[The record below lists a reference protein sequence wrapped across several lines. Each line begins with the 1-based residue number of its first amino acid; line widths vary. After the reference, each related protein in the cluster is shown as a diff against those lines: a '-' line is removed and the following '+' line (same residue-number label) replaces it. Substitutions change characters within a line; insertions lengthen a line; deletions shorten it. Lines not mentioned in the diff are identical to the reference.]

1 MNGEIMD
8 VFNVYNE
15 ALIKGNFSAVFDMMT
30 DNIIWHQ
37 SGGVITGKP
46 ALEEHLGKLSEKS
59 NGTLKVTTDWASAN
73 DVFVAAN
80 VHFTAERSDGRKL
93 DMDGVDLFRIEDG
106 KIHEVWLFSSE
117 QSLEDQFWE

>member
-1 MNGEIMD
+1 MNGKIMD
-8 VFNVYNE
+8 VFNAYNE

-59 NGTLKVTTDWASAN
+59 NGTLKVTTDWA
-73 DVFVAAN
+73 
-80 VHFTAERSDGRKL
+80 GRKL